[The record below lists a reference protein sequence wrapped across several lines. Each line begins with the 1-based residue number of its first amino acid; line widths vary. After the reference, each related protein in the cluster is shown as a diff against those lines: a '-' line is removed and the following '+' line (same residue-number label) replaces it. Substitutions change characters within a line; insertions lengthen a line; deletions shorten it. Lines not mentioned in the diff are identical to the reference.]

1 LARSMCTPAGSIAS
15 APSSDSAVRAM
26 RRGCCPP
33 SARSTRPS
41 SIATRRMRSVGSGVS
56 PSASDG
62 PGATKPHPSAAAST
76 RARTPRGRPDPA
88 SIRRESRTGR
98 AYDAVSSRALTR
110 APPGNRRSMSCAQMP
125 VTSEPPT
132 RPIDTRASV
141 AWTRSAVSQVRSC
154 ASPAGVRTAMTRN
167 TSPNAARSRTPV
179 STRTARRMGRSL
191 AILERV
197 SHRQVHLPAR
207 VVTPTIEREAEVHA
221 HRPDDGAVP
230 GAEAEAVLHVV
241 DGNAP
246 AQSVHLTGI
255 DESGDVDRLGDRMAE
270 LGGELDQRSTTDR
283 LVAVD
288 EVLPAGVALPEG
300 EQRASQG
307 SDTAAPVAAHRA
319 DAACIEALEERDL

>member
-1 LARSMCTPAGSIAS
+1 
-15 APSSDSAVRAM
+15 
-26 RRGCCPP
+26 
-33 SARSTRPS
+33 
-41 SIATRRMRSVGSGVS
+41 
-56 PSASDG
+56 
-62 PGATKPHPSAAAST
+62 
-76 RARTPRGRPDPA
+76 
-88 SIRRESRTGR
+88 
-98 AYDAVSSRALTR
+98 
-110 APPGNRRSMSCAQMP
+110 
-125 VTSEPPT
+125 
-132 RPIDTRASV
+132 
-141 AWTRSAVSQVRSC
+141 QVRSC

-197 SHRQVHLPAR
+197 SHRQVHLPGR

-230 GAEAEAVLHVV
+230 GAEADAVLHVV

-255 DESGDVDRLGDRMAE
+255 EESGDVDRLDYRMAE
-270 LGGELDQRSTTDR
+270 LGGELDQRSPTDR
-283 LVAVD
+283 LVAVA

-300 EQRASQG
+300 EQRARQG

-319 DAACIEALEERDL
+319 DAACIEALEDRDLRAPVDRLFAAESEAGGGAESLDERDGEAPLAGQAQEMGGAAQADGRHAGAPDPPRGGTHE